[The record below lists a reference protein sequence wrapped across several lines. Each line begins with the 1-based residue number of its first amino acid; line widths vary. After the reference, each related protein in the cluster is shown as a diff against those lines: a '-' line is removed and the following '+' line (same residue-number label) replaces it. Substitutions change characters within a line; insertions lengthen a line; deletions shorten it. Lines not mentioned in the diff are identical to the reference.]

1 MRILIAEDDSGI
13 GRAVQALLERSRYT
27 ADLVSNGTDA
37 LEWAVS
43 GEYDALILDIMLPG
57 KSGLEVLSEL
67 RKLGRKTPVLLL
79 TALTDVPARVRG
91 LDAGADDYLVKPFA
105 SDELIARVRAML
117 RRADNY
123 VPDVL
128 TYGALRLDC
137 SRYDLSTGGGSVRL
151 NNKEF
156 RLMELLMR
164 SPGRVY
170 STDRLLDLVWGWDAG
185 VDNHVVWTNI
195 ANLRRTLRNIGAR
208 ERIYSVR
215 GEGYSLEGA
224 EC

>member
-1 MRILIAEDDSGI
+1 MRILIAEDDNGI
-13 GRAVQALLERSRYT
+13 GRAVQAMLERNRYT
-27 ADLVSNGTDA
+27 AELVSNGTDA
-37 LEWAVS
+37 LEWALS

-57 KSGLEVLSEL
+57 MSGLEVLAQL
-67 RKLGRKTPVLLL
+67 RELGRKTPVLLL
-79 TALTDVPARVRG
+79 TALSDVPARVRG

-123 VPDVL
+123 VPDIL
-128 TYGALRLDC
+128 TYGDLQLDC
-137 SRYDLSTGGGSVRL
+137 SRYDLSAGDSSVRL

-170 STDRLLDLVWGWDAG
+170 STDRLLDLVWGWDSG
-185 VDNHVVWTNI
+185 VDSHVVWTNI
-195 ANLRRTLRNIGAR
+195 ANLRRTLRSIGAH
-208 ERIYSVR
+208 EYIHSVR

-224 EC
+224 KC